1 VLTLTALAARAAATV
16 NSARQQSSGIGARAF
31 TSILTSSGAER
42 ESTVNVSSPPST
54 MFQARRR
61 WRLAMSA
68 WRSPAIADLDS
79 LKGDMPGSLMRSTGT
94 IND

>member
-1 VLTLTALAARAAATV
+1 
-16 NSARQQSSGIGARAF
+16 
-31 TSILTSSGAER
+31 
-42 ESTVNVSSPPST
+42 